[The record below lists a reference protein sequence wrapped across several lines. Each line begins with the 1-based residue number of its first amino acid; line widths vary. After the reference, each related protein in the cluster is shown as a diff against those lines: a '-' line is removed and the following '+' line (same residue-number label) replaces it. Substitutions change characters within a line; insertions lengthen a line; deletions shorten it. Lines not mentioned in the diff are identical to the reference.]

1 VVRPALEAD
10 LARVA
15 ELLTAR
21 GEGVSLASLR
31 ARLAEESG
39 GVLLG
44 DAATLS
50 WTLDGGALHLYDL
63 TGESAGLA
71 ELFETANALARAS
84 FAAVLAVSVY
94 EGDPALAAL
103 HAAGF
108 IEDWSEADVRGG
120 RPARLVALVRE
131 VG

>member
-15 ELLTAR
+15 ELLAAR
-21 GEGVSLASLR
+21 GEGISLASLR
-31 ARLAEESG
+31 ARLAEASG
-39 GVLLG
+39 GILLG

-63 TGESAGLA
+63 TGEPAGLA
-71 ELFETANALARAS
+71 ELFAAANALARAS

-94 EGDPALAAL
+94 DGDPALAAL
-103 HAAGF
+103 RAAGF
-108 IEDWSEADVRGG
+108 IEDWSEMDVRGG
-120 RPARLVALVRE
+120 RPVLLVALVRE
-131 VG
+131 VM